1 MGIAELLDWQWSG
14 YSRYHRSRANL
25 LMHIVVVPM
34 FLAGNIGLLAAA
46 VTGSWLLALA
56 SAVAMIVSLAVQ
68 GRGHGGEPVPPEPF
82 TGRTNAVSRILLE
95 QWVTFPRFVLSG
107 GWYRALRE
115 SGAP

>member
-1 MGIAELLDWQWSG
+1 MGIAELLKWQWSG

-34 FLAGNIGLLAAA
+34 FLAGNIGLLVAAA
-46 VTGSWLLALA
+46 RASWPLALA
-56 SAVAMIVSLAVQ
+56 SALAMIVSLAVQ
-68 GRGHGGEPVPPEPF
+68 GRGHGAEQVPPEPF

-107 GWYRALRE
+107 GWFRALRE
-115 SGAP
+115 SSAS